1 MNNKGTVK
9 ISNFIIINIAGIAAL
24 DVEGVHEVIG
34 FNPETFSNTKT
45 SNEKNGIK
53 MDIVDNKV
61 HLDISLIL
69 KKGSLIPQVAKKTQE
84 AIIDQVNTMTGLEV
98 SEVNLSIVGMI

>member
-24 DVEGVHEVIG
+24 EVDGVYEVIG
-34 FNPETFSNTKT
+34 FNAETFSNTKST
-45 SNEKNGIK
+45 NEKNGIK

-61 HLDISLIL
+61 FLDLSLIL
-69 KKGSLIPQVAKKTQE
+69 KEGSLIPEVAKNTQQ

-98 SEVNLSIVGMI
+98 SEVNLTIVGMV